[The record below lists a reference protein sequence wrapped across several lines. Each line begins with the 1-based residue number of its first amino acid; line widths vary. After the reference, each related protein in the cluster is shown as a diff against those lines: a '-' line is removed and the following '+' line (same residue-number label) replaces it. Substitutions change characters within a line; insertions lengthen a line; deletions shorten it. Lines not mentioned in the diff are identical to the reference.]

1 MHMFPLGRVVYMPLS
16 ASTATNTGATTTLLG
31 PVPTDFSSSPTIS
44 LYNTTLLSNP
54 FNLCATTKF
63 EHNAL
68 QQTLPTLSHGYKR
81 MRDDLHDTQQSVWP
95 KKRSKPSPANSS
107 SLSSNQSSTNNNSNN
122 NNNNNNNNGD
132 TSSPSSKNALM
143 LLHELKPSVEYKLV
157 AQTGPSHRPIFTMAV
172 EVNGQVFEGMA
183 QTKKEA
189 KQAAAEKALRSF
201 SDLPFQLPDDLAN
214 ESEAT
219 TATTTTTTTTVNTD
233 NDITNDSSSLL
244 IENNDN
250 IQRTT
255 QSPNI
260 VEPREIQ
267 SGLSPL
273 YLLNQLKRDAQFEAI
288 TDEASSSSSLLTTNE
303 QREFKFAVIVDGQ
316 RFIGM
321 GRNKKIAKT
330 RAAQLALEKLFG
342 MCFDKEGGI
351 PIESDTLPTDLP
363 YSRRNLAD
371 RIATCIQDKF
381 NQLTHN
387 DVRIQRR
394 KVLAG
399 VVQTR
404 NYDLETMEV
413 ICVTTGTK
421 CINGDRLTL
430 NGQSL
435 NDCHA
440 EIIAR
445 RCLIRY
451 CYQQLKLLI
460 EENNHESIFEK
471 IPDSDRF
478 RLKSSITFHLYIST
492 SPCGDGRLF
501 APQEAVSEQ
510 SPSSTTTN
518 QDPNNKQT
526 GHSLRKSRGLLRT
539 KIEAGEGTIP
549 VTAKSL
555 YQSMQT
561 WDGILGGE
569 RLLTMSCSDKLCRW
583 NFIGLQ
589 GALLS
594 VLIEPIYY
602 TSIIIGSLYHS
613 EHIRRALFARIENL
627 VKNIPTPYG
636 LRRPFI
642 SGVSSPEMRTTSR
655 APNHAFIWNCVDQK
669 CEIVDTLGGLT
680 TSRESSFISKAVLFQ
695 QWLTLMRQ
703 IKLDTVPTIY
713 CDAKQLEANYQTAKI
728 EINKAFQKGGFGL
741 WIIKPH
747 EQDEFDLSSGDA
759 TLLRQTNQSMP
770 STD

>member
-1 MHMFPLGRVVYMPLS
+1 MFPLGRVVYMPLS
-16 ASTATNTGATTTLLG
+16 TSTSTSSGTTTTTLLG
-31 PVPTDFSSSPTIS
+31 PVPPDFSSSSTYP

-54 FNLCATTKF
+54 FNLCTTAKF

-68 QQTLPTLSHGYKR
+68 QQTLPNLSHGYKR
-81 MRDDLHDTQQSVWP
+81 TRDDLHDSQQSIWP
-95 KKRSKPSPANSS
+95 RKRARISPAQTSTS
-107 SLSSNQSSTNNNSNN
+107 SLNQPPTNN
-122 NNNNNNNNGD
+122 NNNNNNNNNSNNGD
-132 TSSPSSKNALM
+132 STSPSSKNALM

-172 EVNGQVFEGMA
+172 EVNGQIFEGMA

-201 SDLPFQLPDDLAN
+201 ADLPFQLPDEMPS
-214 ESEAT
+214 ESEIP
-219 TATTTTTTTTVNTD
+219 TAIHTD
-233 NDITNDSSSLL
+233 NNVINTNTSSSSS
-244 IENNDN
+244 IINNDN
-250 IQRTT
+250 IQRKTS
-255 QSPNI
+255 SPNNI
-260 VEPREIQ
+260 IEPREIQ
-267 SGLSPL
+267 SGLTPL
-273 YLLNQLKRDAQFEAI
+273 YLLNQLKRDAQFEEI
-288 TDEASSSSSLLTTNE
+288 TDEVSSSATSE
-303 QREFKFAVIVDGQ
+303 QCEFKFAIIVDGQ
-316 RFIGM
+316 RFIGS
-321 GRNKKIAKT
+321 GRSKKIAKT
-330 RAAQLALEKLFG
+330 RAAQSILEKLFG
-342 MCFDKEGGI
+342 MCFDKEGGV
-351 PIESDTLPTDLP
+351 PIESDSLPTGLP
-363 YSRRNLAD
+363 YSRRDLAD
-371 RIATCIQDKF
+371 RIALCVQEKF

-387 DVRIQRR
+387 DVRLQRR

-399 VVQTR
+399 IVVTR
-404 NYDLETMEV
+404 NFDLENIEV
-413 ICVTTGTK
+413 VCITTGTK
-421 CINGDRLTL
+421 CISGDRLTL

-440 EIIAR
+440 EIISR

-451 CYQQLKLLI
+451 CYQQLKILI
-460 EENNHESIFEK
+460 EDHNSESIFER
-471 IPDSDRF
+471 IPDSTRF
-478 RLKSSITFHLYIST
+478 RLKTSVAFHLYIST

-501 APQEAVSEQ
+501 APQETAAEQ
-510 SPSSTTTN
+510 SPIN
-518 QDPNNKQT
+518 LDPNTKHI

-549 VTAKSL
+549 VMAKNL

-594 VLIEPIYY
+594 TLIEPVYY

-613 EHIRRALFARIENL
+613 EHIRRALFSRIEHIIG
-627 VKNIPTPYG
+627 NIATPYG
-636 LRRPFI
+636 LHRPFI

-669 CEIVDTLGGLT
+669 CEIIDTLSGLT
-680 TSRESSFISKAVLFQ
+680 SSREASFVSKAALFQ
-695 QWLTLMRQ
+695 QWLTLMKQ
-703 IKLDTVPTIY
+703 IQPDISPPTIY
-713 CDAKQLEANYQTAKI
+713 CDAKQLATDYQTAKI

-747 EQDEFDLSSGDA
+747 EQDEFELSSSDV
-759 TLLRQTNQSMP
+759 LLPDQSIP
-770 STD
+770 SVD

>member
-16 ASTATNTGATTTLLG
+16 TSTSTVPPATLLG
-31 PVPTDFSSSPTIS
+31 HVPPDFSSPPTIP

-54 FNLCATTKF
+54 FNLCTTAKF

-68 QQTLPTLSHGYKR
+68 QQTLPTIPHGYKR
-81 MRDDLHDTQQSVWP
+81 PRDDLHDSPQQQQVWAR
-95 KKRSKPSPANSS
+95 KRSKISPTQTST
-107 SLSSNQSSTNNNSNN
+107 SSTNQSLTTSNSN
-122 NNNNNNNNGD
+122 D
-132 TSSPSSKNALM
+132 STSPSSKNALM

-201 SDLPFQLPDDLAN
+201 ADLPFQLSDDVPI
-214 ESEAT
+214 EPET
-219 TATTTTTTTTVNTD
+219 TTTTTAAAATTTTTITNTD
-233 NDITNDSSSLL
+233 IDMTNLNASSTTLNTDDIL
-244 IENNDN
+244 
-250 IQRTT
+250 RTT
-255 QSPNI
+255 SSPMV

-273 YLLNQLKRDAQFEAI
+273 YLLNQLKRDALFEEI
-288 TDEASSSSSLLTTNE
+288 TDDALSSSETANE
-303 QREFKFAVIVDGQ
+303 QREFKFAITVDGQ
-316 RFIGM
+316 RFVGS
-321 GRNKKIAKT
+321 GRSKKIAKT
-330 RAAQLALEKLFG
+330 KAAQLILEKLFG
-342 MCFDKEGGI
+342 MCFDKEGGT
-351 PIESDTLPTDLP
+351 PIESDLLPADLP
-363 YSRRNLAD
+363 YSRRDLAD
-371 RIATCIQDKF
+371 RIASSIQEKF
-381 NQLTHN
+381 NQLTYN
-387 DVRIQRR
+387 DVRLQRR

-399 VVQTR
+399 VVVTR
-404 NYDLETMEV
+404 DFNLDTIEV

-421 CINGDRLTL
+421 CISGDRLTL
-430 NGQSL
+430 NGESL

-440 EIIAR
+440 EIISR

-460 EENNHESIFEK
+460 EENNSESIFER
-471 IPDSDRF
+471 IPNTDRF
-478 RLKSSITFHLYIST
+478 QLKSSIAFHLYIST

-501 APQEAVSEQ
+501 APQEPNSEQ
-510 SPSSTTTN
+510 PPSKVSN
-518 QDPNNKQT
+518 SDPNSKQN

-549 VTAKSL
+549 VMAKTL

-594 VLIEPIYY
+594 TLIEPIYY

-613 EHIRRALFARIENL
+613 EHIRRALFARIEHVSN
-627 VKNIPTPYG
+627 NIPSPYG
-636 LRRPFI
+636 LHRPFI

-655 APNHAFIWNCVDQK
+655 APNHAFIWNCVDQR
-669 CEIVDTLGGLT
+669 CEIVDTFSGLT
-680 TSRESSFISKAVLFQ
+680 TTRESSVVSKASLFQ
-695 QWLTLMRQ
+695 QWLILM
-703 IKLDTVPTIY
+703 KKVHPDSSPPTIY
-713 CDAKQLEANYQTAKI
+713 CDAKQSALDYQTAKV
-728 EINKAFQKGGFGL
+728 EISKAFQKGGFGL
-741 WIIKPH
+741 WIMKPH
-747 EQDEFDLSSGDA
+747 EQDEFDLSSSDEI
-759 TLLRQTNQSMP
+759 LPEQINP
-770 STD
+770 SIPSADEN

>member
-1 MHMFPLGRVVYMPLS
+1 MISFSDSVQNES
-16 ASTATNTGATTTLLG
+16 STEENRSIQEL
-31 PVPTDFSSSPTIS
+31 FSDSSVLTSTPIA
-44 LYNTTLLSNP
+44 NAN
-54 FNLCATTKF
+54 NNQI

-68 QQTLPTLSHGYKR
+68 QQTLSTISHGYKR
-81 MRDDLHDTQQSVWP
+81 PRDDLYDSQQQSPIWP
-95 KKRSKPSPANSS
+95 KKRPKISPIQTSTS
-107 SLSSNQSSTNNNSNN
+107 SSNQSSITSNN
-122 NNNNNNNNGD
+122 ND
-132 TSSPSSKNALM
+132 STSPTSKNALM

-201 SDLPFQLPDDLAN
+201 SDLPLQLFDDVPN
-214 ESEAT
+214 EPE
-219 TATTTTTTTTVNTD
+219 TTTTTTTTSTAAITINTD
-233 NDITNDSSSLL
+233 IDIINTNTSSST
-244 IENNDN
+244 INSDT
-250 IQRTT
+250 IPRTT
-255 QSPNI
+255 SSPFV

-273 YLLNQLKRDAQFEAI
+273 YLLNQLKRDAQFEEI
-288 TDEASSSSSLLTTNE
+288 VDETLSLSINE
-303 QREFKFAVIVDGQ
+303 QREFKFAITVDGQ
-316 RFIGM
+316 RFIGT
-321 GRNKKIAKT
+321 GRSKKLAKT
-330 RAAQLALEKLFG
+330 KAAQSILEKLFG

-351 PIESDTLPTDLP
+351 PVESDTLPTDLP
-363 YSRRNLAD
+363 YSRRDLAD
-371 RIATCIQDKF
+371 RIASCIQEKF

-387 DVRIQRR
+387 DVRLQRR

-399 VVQTR
+399 VVVTR
-404 NYDLETMEV
+404 NFNLDTIEV
-413 ICVTTGTK
+413 ICITTGTK
-421 CINGDRLTL
+421 CISGDRLTL

-440 EIIAR
+440 EIVSR

-451 CYQQLKLLI
+451 CYQQLQSLI
-460 EENNHESIFEK
+460 EDNNFDSIFER
-471 IPDSDRF
+471 IPDTDQF
-478 RLKSSITFHLYIST
+478 RLKTSVAFHLYIST

-501 APQEAVSEQ
+501 APQESNSEQ
-510 SPSSTTTN
+510 PLSSSTTTN
-518 QDPNNKQT
+518 SDSNNKQT

-549 VTAKSL
+549 VMAKTL

-594 VLIEPIYY
+594 ILIEPIYY

-613 EHIRRALFARIENL
+613 EHIRRALFARIEHISN
-627 VKNIPTPYG
+627 NIPSPYG

-655 APNHAFIWNCVDQK
+655 APNHAFVWNCVDQK
-669 CEIVDTLGGLT
+669 CEIIDTFSGLT
-680 TSRESSFISKAVLFQ
+680 TTRDSSFVSKASLFQ
-695 QWLTLMRQ
+695 QWLTLMKQ
-703 IKLDTVPTIY
+703 IKPDSSPPTIY
-713 CDAKQLEANYQTAKI
+713 CDAKQLAVIYQTAKK
-728 EINKAFQKGGFGL
+728 EISKAFQKAGFGL
-741 WIIKPH
+741 WIMKPH
-747 EQDEFDLSSGDA
+747 EQDEFDLSSSDE
-759 TLLRQTNQSMP
+759 TFPDQTNAIIP
-770 STD
+770 CINEN

>member
-16 ASTATNTGATTTLLG
+16 TSTGTTTAATTTLLG
-31 PVPTDFSSSPTIS
+31 PVPTDFPSSTIP

-68 QQTLPTLSHGYKR
+68 QQALPTLSHGYKR

-95 KKRSKPSPANSS
+95 KKRSKLSPAHSS
-107 SLSSNQSSTNNNSNN
+107 SFSANQSSTNN
-122 NNNNNNNNGD
+122 NNNNNNNSNNNGD
-132 TSSPSSKNALM
+132 GSSPSSKNALM

-201 SDLPFQLPDDLAN
+201 SDLPFQLPEDVAS

-219 TATTTTTTTTVNTD
+219 TTTATINTD
-233 NDITNDSSSLL
+233 NNVTNDNSSLLSENNDSS
-244 IENNDN
+244 
-250 IQRTT
+250 QRAT
-255 QSPNI
+255 QSPNV

-288 TDEASSSSSLLTTNE
+288 TDETSSLSTTINE

-316 RFIGM
+316 RFIGI

-351 PIESDTLPTDLP
+351 PIESDTLPTDLS
-363 YSRRNLAD
+363 YSRRDLAD
-371 RIATCIQDKF
+371 RIASCIQEKF

-387 DVRIQRR
+387 DVRLQRR

-413 ICVTTGTK
+413 ICITTGTK
-421 CINGDRLTL
+421 CISGDRLTL

-460 EENNHESIFEK
+460 EETNHESIFEK

-478 RLKSSITFHLYIST
+478 RLKSSIAFHLYIST

-501 APQEAVSEQ
+501 APQESSSEQ
-510 SPSSTTTN
+510 SSSTTVN
-518 QDPNNKQT
+518 QDPNNKQI

-549 VTAKSL
+549 VMARTL

-602 TSIIIGSLYHS
+602 ASIIIGSLYHS
-613 EHIRRALFARIENL
+613 EHIRRALFARIEHS
-627 VKNIPTPYG
+627 VKNIPAPYG

-669 CEIVDTLGGLT
+669 CEIVDTLNGLT
-680 TSRESSFISKAVLFQ
+680 TSRESSVISKAALFQ
-695 QWLTLMRQ
+695 QWLTLMKQ
-703 IKLDTVPTIY
+703 IKSDTISTIY
-713 CDAKQLEANYQTAKI
+713 CDAKQLEVNYQTAKM
-728 EINKAFQKGGFGL
+728 EINKAFQKSGFGL

-747 EQDEFDLSSGDA
+747 EQDEFDLSSYDA
-759 TLLRQTNQSMP
+759 VLLRQNTQSIPP
-770 STD
+770 SMD